1 MKLSRFFKTIF
12 MTDFVGG
19 LFIAIKEIFKSKKTI
34 NYPFEKGKISP
45 RFRGEHALRRYP
57 NGEERCIACKL
68 CEAVCPH
75 SIFFYTFSIIAI
87 ISAIMVTVSKNT
99 VHSVFFLIL
108 DFISISCLFIMIGAE
123 FLGMIMLIVYV
134 GAVAVLFLFVV
145 MMLNVAQQKNQWFA
159 SKESS
164 GHIPVGLII
173 STIIFFELIIVIG
186 GWKYKPD
193 LFDINNTTN
202 NFNMSNTHSLGQVL
216 YTDYIHV
223 FQLSGMIL
231 LVAMIG
237 AIVLT
242 FRKREGVKTQSYL
255 KQISR
260 ERSEGIGIF
269 LNRKNIIVIL
279 MSIELILLAVNINL
293 VAFSIFLGDLTGQV
307 FTLFILT
314 VAAAEAAIGLAIIVV
329 YYRNSGTIRVEE
341 IDQLKG

>member
-1 MKLSRFFKTIF
+1 M
-12 MTDFVGG
+12 
-19 LFIAIKEIFKSKKTI
+19 IA
-34 NYPFEKGKISP
+34 
-45 RFRGEHALRRYP
+45 HA
-57 NGEERCIACKL
+57 
-68 CEAVCPH
+68 
-75 SIFFYTFSIIAI
+75 IFFYVFSIIAI

-145 MMLNVAQQKNQWFA
+145 MMLNVAQQTNQWLL
-159 SKESS
+159 SEGSS

-173 STIIFFELIIVIG
+173 SALIFFELIIVIG

-193 LFDINNTTN
+193 LFISNKSDILTGV
-202 NFNMSNTHSLGQVL
+202 SNTHSLGQIL

-231 LVAMIG
+231 LIAMIG

-242 FRKREGVKTQSYL
+242 FRKREGVKIQSYV

-260 ERSEGIGIF
+260 ERSDG
-269 LNRKNIIVIL
+269 
-279 MSIELILLAVNINL
+279 
-293 VAFSIFLGDLTGQV
+293 
-307 FTLFILT
+307 
-314 VAAAEAAIGLAIIVV
+314 
-329 YYRNSGTIRVEE
+329 VEVLE
-341 IDQLKG
+341 VPSNKGVKIDD